1 MTTTIEALKIR
12 VKDRYRVKKFILH
25 KDTLQ
30 CVLRGD
36 YRLVFLL
43 EYIANQ
49 DVKVLRQLMVKPTE
63 KLEDIEYLR
72 PKSNRI

>member
-36 YRLVFLL
+36 YRLVFFL

-49 DVKVLRQLMVKPTE
+49 DVKVLRQEMVKP
-63 KLEDIEYLR
+63 KKKIE
-72 PKSNRI
+72 

>member
-12 VKDRYRVKKFILH
+12 VKDRYRVRKFILH

-30 CVLRGD
+30 CVLRGG
-36 YRLVFLL
+36 YRLVFVL

-49 DVKVLRQLMVKPTE
+49 DVKVQRQEMVKP
-63 KLEDIEYLR
+63 K
-72 PKSNRI
+72 KK